1 MIILPAIDLFGGQAV
16 RLYQG
21 DYNQMTVYDA
31 DPLHTVA
38 QFEAAGATHLHL
50 VDLEGAKT
58 GQTTNL
64 PTIERIAAQT
74 GLFVEVGGGIRSMD
88 TVRRYLE
95 AGASRV
101 ILGTAAVT
109 DPDFTAQAVAQYG
122 DKIAVGADLK
132 DGKVAIKGWLETSQ
146 NTWETFF
153 DQMQALG
160 VRTMIC
166 TDISRDGAME
176 GTNRALYRTLAQRYS
191 MDIIASGG
199 VSSLEDIRALKAAGV
214 AGANIGKAYYTGAND
229 QAQAIALDYLQ
240 THGLWSGPMAS
251 VGVGPITSGE
261 TGGDTILGKNVYCFP
276 AVDGAPVEGVFR
288 IVVTLDPT
296 GKVVTVHHLAA
307 QPEQPREVPLKSRA
321 QLASDLTRGNYSSN
335 LYQTL
340 TDPVVETCTLRLY
353 ADATPVEGQTY
364 LYPVYVLTG
373 HGTMPDGTTEWFE
386 VIVDAQA

>member
-122 DKIAVGADLK
+122 DKIAVGVDAK
-132 DGKVAIKGWLETSQ
+132 DGYVAIHGWKEVST
-146 NTWETFF
+146 EP
-153 DQMQALG
+153 G
-160 VRTMIC
+160 VAFCQRLAEAGCKAIIY
-166 TDISRDGAME
+166 TDIACDGAMQ
-176 GTNRALYRTLAQRYS
+176 GTNLALYRQLAREVPGVA
-191 MDIIASGG
+191 ITASGG
-199 VSSLEDIRALKAAGV
+199 ISSEQELLELEEMGTAA
-214 AGANIGKAYYTGAND
+214 AILGKSLYTGALD
-229 QAQAIALDYLQ
+229 LRRCVALVQ
-240 THGLWSGPMAS
+240 
-251 VGVGPITSGE
+251 
-261 TGGDTILGKNVYCFP
+261 K
-276 AVDGAPVEGVFR
+276 
-288 IVVTLDPT
+288 
-296 GKVVTVHHLAA
+296 
-307 QPEQPREVPLKSRA
+307 
-321 QLASDLTRGNYSSN
+321 
-335 LYQTL
+335 
-340 TDPVVETCTLRLY
+340 
-353 ADATPVEGQTY
+353 
-364 LYPVYVLTG
+364 
-373 HGTMPDGTTEWFE
+373 
-386 VIVDAQA
+386 

>member
-1 MIILPAIDLFGGQAV
+1 MRLF
-16 RLYQG
+16 QG
-21 DYNQMTVYDA
+21 DYDQITVYSQH
-31 DPLHTVA
+31 PSA
-38 QFEAAGATHLHL
+38 QSRAFPQAGARNLHL
-50 VDLEGAKT
+50 VDLDGAKDGT
-58 GQTTNL
+58 LANFA
-64 PTIERIAAQT
+64 TIRAILEQG

-109 DPDFTAQAVAQYG
+109 APDFTAQAVAQYG

-214 AGANIGKAYYTGAND
+214 AGAIIGKAYYTGAID
-229 QAQAIALDYLQ
+229 LAQAIAL
-240 THGLWSGPMAS
+240 GK
-251 VGVGPITSGE
+251 GE
-261 TGGDTILGKNVYCFP
+261 EL
-276 AVDGAPVEGVFR
+276 
-288 IVVTLDPT
+288 
-296 GKVVTVHHLAA
+296 
-307 QPEQPREVPLKSRA
+307 
-321 QLASDLTRGNYSSN
+321 
-335 LYQTL
+335 
-340 TDPVVETCTLRLY
+340 
-353 ADATPVEGQTY
+353 
-364 LYPVYVLTG
+364 
-373 HGTMPDGTTEWFE
+373 
-386 VIVDAQA
+386 